1 MIFRETSLSGAFLI
15 EPERIGDERG
25 FFARSWCAEEF
36 ARHGLSPRLAQCS
49 VSWNRNAGTLRGLHF
64 QRAPHAESKLVR
76 VTRGSAFDVI
86 VDLRPASPTRHRWF
100 AAELDADNGLMM
112 YVPDGFAHGFQT
124 LEDDTELLYQ
134 ISVPYHAASAD
145 GLRWDDPALAIA
157 WPPAAQRIIADRDLL
172 FPLLQAEPILG

>member
-1 MIFRETSLSGAFLI
+1 MIFRETSLSGAFLV

-49 VSWNRNAGTLRGLHF
+49 VSWNRTAGTLRGLHF
-64 QRAPHAESKLVR
+64 QLAPHAESKLVR
-76 VTRGSAFDVI
+76 ATRGSIFDVI

-100 AAELDADNGLMM
+100 AAELDADSGLMM
-112 YVPDGFAHGFQT
+112 YVPEGFAHGFQT
-124 LEDDTELLYQ
+124 LEDDTEVLYQ
-134 ISVPYHAASAD
+134 ISVPYHPESSA

-157 WPPAAQRIIADRDLL
+157 WPATDRRIVSERDLGL
-172 FPLLQAEPILG
+172 PLLQAEPAL